1 MTLSKKMLAENQVTA
16 ENNKLIENNK
26 LKIVTNYRPKSDSQ
40 NEIPENR
47 MMDCNVAHVCN
58 DNIAF

>member
-1 MTLSKKMLAENQVTA
+1 MLAENQVTA
-16 ENNKLIENNK
+16 ENNKLTENNK

-40 NEIPENR
+40 NDIPENR